1 METESDEKIII
12 PPEGGETIVIV
23 EPPIIPAVEPEI
35 IEPEKLAQL
44 TQPGE
49 SLLVLIGELKA
60 KIEILEK
67 LSEKVEAHESKLHE
81 HESTHSSILER
92 LGQHSAQIESEKEE
106 VAEAVSE
113 IEEAIELVEGDTLP
127 ETPIVEEVPEE
138 IQEEVKKRNRFF
150 V

>member
-1 METESDEKIII
+1 MSEDLEVKIEAPDVVII
-12 PPEGGETIVIV
+12 PPET
-23 EPPIIPAVEPEI
+23 
-35 IEPEKLAQL
+35 IEPEKIEEK
-44 TQPGE
+44 PPE
-49 SLLVLIGELKA
+49 IDSSLHVLIGELKA

-106 VAEAVSE
+106 VANAVSE
-113 IEEAIELVEGDTLP
+113 IEEAIELMEGDTLP

>member
-1 METESDEKIII
+1 METESDKKIVI
-12 PPEGGETIVIV
+12 PPEGGETIVIM

-35 IEPEKLAQL
+35 IEPEKL

-81 HESTHSSILER
+81 HESIHSSILER
-92 LGQHSAQIESEKEE
+92 LGKHSAQIEQEKEE